1 MKSIIIKKGLDLP
14 LAGAPTQKID
24 PAAKQVGFVGVTGP
38 DYVGMKPT
46 ILVEEGQEVLA
57 GQPLFEDKKNPGVIF
72 TAPAAG
78 TVDKIYRGEKRAFRS
93 VMIKVSEGADAFRST
108 AFEAYDPEALDSLC
122 PMVVR
127 DQLVKSGLW
136 TTFRTRPFSRIPKI
150 DSEPASIFVNAMD
163 TNPHAP
169 DPAVVISERPDDF
182 VNGLKVLSRICG
194 QKLWI
199 CKSPKS
205 DFFSPDSE
213 FDLESIAN
221 AEVAEFSG
229 PHPAGLSGTHIH
241 YLDPVG
247 LGKTVWTIG
256 YQDVIAIGEL
266 FTRGAYPVERIVALA
281 GPMVK
286 NPRLIRTHVGACLYQ
301 LTEGELK
308 DGSAR
313 IISGSVLCGREAEKE
328 GLCALGPYVNQI
340 SVLPD
345 GDPRELFGWALPA
358 FRKFSVARTVA
369 SWYLPKWPFK
379 MNTALHGGYRAVFPN
394 SKLEEVMPLDIYPVF
409 LFRALEN
416 QDIDASEK
424 LGALELDEEDV
435 ALCTVIDFGKN
446 DYTKSLREMLSLI
459 MKEEE

>member
-1 MKSIIIKKGLDLP
+1 MKSIAIKKGLDLP

-24 PAAKQVGFVGVTGP
+24 PVAKQVDYVAVTGP

-78 TVDKIYRGEKRAFRS
+78 VVETIYRGEKRLFHS
-93 VMIKVSEGADAFRST
+93 IVLKLPKGADAFRSA
-108 AFEAYDPEALDSLC
+108 AFEAYDPASLDSLC
-122 PMVVR
+122 PMIIR

-136 TTFRTRPFSRIPKI
+136 TTLRTRPFSRIPQI
-150 DSEPASIFVNAMD
+150 DTEPSSLFVTAID

-169 DPAVVISERPDDF
+169 DPAIVINERPEDF
-182 VNGLKVLSRICG
+182 INGLKVLSRICG
-194 QKLWI
+194 QKLWV

-205 DFFSPDSE
+205 KFFDADNDFN
-213 FDLESIAN
+213 LESIPN
-221 AEVAEFSG
+221 VEVAEFSG
-229 PHPAGLSGTHIH
+229 PHPAGLAGTHIH

-247 LGKTVWTIG
+247 RGKTVWTIG

-266 FTRGAYPVERIVALA
+266 FTRGAYPVERIVALS

-286 NPRLIRTHVGACLYQ
+286 NPRLIRTHVGACLFQ
-301 LTEGELK
+301 LTQGELL
-308 DGSAR
+308 DGPVR
-313 IISGSVLCGREAEKE
+313 IISGSILCGREVEKN
-328 GLCALGPYVNQI
+328 GLGALGPYVNQV
-340 SVLPD
+340 SVIAD

-358 FRKFSVARTVA
+358 FRKFSAARTVA

-409 LFRALEN
+409 LFRAMEN
-416 QDIDASEK
+416 QDIDACEK
-424 LGALELDEEDV
+424 LGILELDEEDV
-435 ALCTVIDFGKN
+435 ALCTVVDFGKN
-446 DYTKSLREMLSLI
+446 DYTQSLRSMLNII